1 MSKRVWNLIIGLGLI
16 TLGIFLIIKPDQTF
30 ENLIMYIGITLL
42 IVGVLKI
49 VSSIINKQKMLLPGS
64 VIFNGVLNIL
74 LGIILITTSSITIK
88 LISIFIGIWL
98 IMSSFSKLLFLYNFK
113 EDIVKY
119 NMFLQILKLII
130 GIIVLTTPVITSI
143 FSGLVI
149 GIILIVI
156 GIWTIINEKEEEKI
170 YKVRV
175 K

>member
-1 MSKRVWNLIIGLGLI
+1 MSKRVWNLIIGFGLI
-16 TLGIFLIIKPDQTF
+16 ILGIFLIIKPDQTF
-30 ENLIMYIGITLL
+30 ENLIMYIGIALL

-98 IMSSFSKLLFLYNFK
+98 IMSSLSKLLFLYNFK